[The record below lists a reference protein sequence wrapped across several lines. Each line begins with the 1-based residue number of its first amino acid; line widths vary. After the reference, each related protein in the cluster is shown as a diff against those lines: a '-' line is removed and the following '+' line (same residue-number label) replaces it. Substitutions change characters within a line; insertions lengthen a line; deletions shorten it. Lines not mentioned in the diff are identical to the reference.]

1 MPVLWRYLLGHYLKV
16 LILCVVTFI
25 AILLTTRLDE
35 IAHFA
40 TMGPEGVAILS
51 FTLHQIPYILPIAI
65 PISCLI
71 SAMLLMQRL
80 SQTHELTAMRAA
92 GLSFRN
98 ILSPILIAAA
108 ALSIVNFYTVS
119 ELSTHSHLTTGRLK
133 NELRSLNPLLLLHNK
148 HILKLKGIFFNA
160 LGESRMGEKASDV
173 VIALPNK
180 NNKSIHVLLAKQLN
194 ASPSDFVGKGVTL
207 LTSAN
212 RDEEAYGLEE
222 PQFLFSEN
230 ITEANTTAQ
239 NFSQLIY
246 KKVWSLNNDH
256 LRLPL
261 LMIRLWETQEG
272 PFDPT
277 AIHRIYSEILRR
289 LSVALAAFTFT
300 MMGIAFGIST
310 SRNRSQK
317 TIFAVLFLST
327 LYLASFF
334 TAKNYDHLLALSAIL
349 YLAPHAL
356 IMGFSLWRLRSVSLG
371 AAC

>member
-1 MPVLWRYLLGHYLKV
+1 MPVLWRYLLGHYIKV
-16 LILCVVTFI
+16 LLLCVVTFI

-40 TMGPEGVAILS
+40 TMGPEGLVILS
-51 FTLHQIPYILPIAI
+51 FAFHQIPYILPIAI

-71 SAMLLMQRL
+71 SSMLLMQRL

-98 ILSPILIAAA
+98 ILCPLLIAAA
-108 ALSIVNFYTVS
+108 ALSIGNFYVVS

-173 VIALPNK
+173 IVALPNK
-180 NNKSIHVLLAKQLN
+180 NNKSIHVLLAKQLT
-194 ASPSDFVGKGVTL
+194 ATPSDFVGKGVTL

-212 RDEEAYGLEE
+212 RDEEANGLEE
-222 PQFLFSEN
+222 PEFLFSEN
-230 ITEANTTAQ
+230 IAEANTTAQ

-261 LMIRLWETQEG
+261 LMIRLFEAKEA
-272 PFDPT
+272 PSDH
-277 AIHRIYSEILRR
+277 AAVHRIYSEMLRR

-300 MMGIAFGIST
+300 LMGIAFGIST

-317 TIFAVLFLST
+317 SLCAVLFLST
-327 LYLASFF
+327 LYLFCFF
-334 TAKNYDHLLALSAIL
+334 TAKNYDHLLVFSAML
-349 YLAPHAL
+349 YLVPHAL
-356 IMGFSLWRLRSVSLG
+356 IIGFSLWRLNRVTYG
-371 AAC
+371 ASC